1 MSRKMK
7 LKVDFDNAQEKHPI
21 TYKMKMLVRR
31 AIEATLDE
39 EQYENPCE
47 VSVTFIDNEGIH
59 ALNLQY
65 RGVDRPTDVLSFP
78 LFDYDGTSEEPPVDE
93 WIGILGDIVVSLE
106 QAAHQA
112 EEFGH
117 SFDREL
123 AFLCVHSM
131 LHLLGYDHET
141 GEEDELEM
149 RRKQAVIMDRLGL
162 SVAAKAE
169 KGEEHA

>member
-7 LKVDFDNAQEKHPI
+7 LKVAFDNAQESRPV
-21 TYKMKMLVRR
+21 TYKMKMLVRN

-47 VSVTFIDNEGIH
+47 VSVTFTDNEGIH
-59 ALNLQY
+59 ALNRQY

-78 LFDYDGTSEEPPVDE
+78 LFDYEGTSEEPPVDE
-93 WIGILGDIVVSLE
+93 WIGILGDIVLSLE
-106 QAAHQA
+106 QAEKQA

-117 SFDREL
+117 SFEREV

-141 GEEDELEM
+141 GEEDEREM
-149 RRKQAVIMDRLGL
+149 RAKQTKIMSALGL
-162 SVAAKAE
+162 AVDAR
-169 KGEEHA
+169 G

>member
-1 MSRKMK
+1 MK
-7 LKVDFDNAQEKHPI
+7 LKVAFDNAQESRPV
-21 TYKMKMLVRR
+21 TYKMKMLVRN

-47 VSVTFIDNEGIH
+47 VSVTFTDNEGIH
-59 ALNLQY
+59 ALNRQY

-78 LFDYDGTSEEPPVDE
+78 LFDYEGTSEEPPVDE
-93 WIGILGDIVVSLE
+93 WIGILGDIVLSLE
-106 QAAHQA
+106 QAEKQA

-117 SFDREL
+117 SFEREV

-141 GEEDELEM
+141 GEEDEREM
-149 RRKQAVIMDRLGL
+149 RAKQTKIMSALGL
-162 SVAAKAE
+162 AVDAK
-169 KGEEHA
+169 G